1 MLDIKLIRENPDT
14 VKDGIAKKNANP
26 KLVDDLL
33 ALDKNWRE
41 LTKDLDIL
49 RAKHNELS
57 KNRDLEEAKKN
68 KEEIKTLESKLAEA
82 EKERQL
88 VWWQIPNLPSE
99 DTPVGKDESG
109 NKVLRKWGEPKKFDF
124 KVRDHMEIG
133 ELLDIIDTERA
144 SKVSGTRF
152 GYLKGGAA
160 LLEFALIQHA
170 FLVLRDESILQTVAD
185 KVKSGYAL
193 KPFVPIVPP
202 VMIRPDVYR
211 KTARLDVGQEPE
223 RYYIPSDDVYLIG
236 SAEHTLVSLHMDE
249 TILEENLPLR
259 YVGFSTSFRRE
270 AGSYGK
276 DTKGILRVHQF
287 DKVEME
293 SFTSP
298 EDSEKE
304 QEFIVYLQEYLM
316 QSLNLPY
323 QVVAVCTGDMGG
335 PDMRQI
341 DIETWLPGQGRYRET
356 HSSDLIGAYQPRRLN
371 TKIKR
376 KNGAVEFLH
385 VNDATVFAVG
395 RMIIAILEN
404 YQQKD
409 GSVKVPEAL
418 QAYMGGLKE
427 IKK

>member
-1 MLDIKLIRENPDT
+1 MLDIKFIRENADL
-14 VKDGIAKKNANP
+14 VKEGIARKNSSP

-33 ALDKNWRE
+33 VLDKNWRE
-41 LTKDLDIL
+41 LTKELDIL
-49 RAKHNELS
+49 RAKQNEFS
-57 KNRDLEEAKKN
+57 KSRDIKSAQKN
-68 KEEIKTLESKLAEA
+68 KEEIKILEAKLVEA

-99 DTPVGKDESG
+99 DTPIGKNESG

-124 KVRDHMEIG
+124 KARDHIEIG

-170 FLVLRDESILQTVAD
+170 FAVLRDEATLQTIAG
-185 KVKSGYAL
+185 KIKNGYSL
-193 KPFVPIVPP
+193 KPFTPVVPP

-211 KTARLDVGQEPE
+211 KTARLDAGQEQE

-236 SAEHTLVSLHMDE
+236 SAEHTLVSMHIDE
-249 TILEENLPLR
+249 MILEESLPLR

-293 SFTSP
+293 SFTIS

-304 QEFIVYLQEYLM
+304 QEFIVALQEYLM
-316 QSLNLPY
+316 QSLGLPY

-371 TKIKR
+371 IRVKR

-385 VNDATVFAVG
+385 VNDATVFAIG
-395 RMIIAILEN
+395 RMVIAILEN
-404 YQQKD
+404 YQQED
-409 GSVKVPEAL
+409 GAVKIPEVL
-418 QAYMGGLKE
+418 QKYMGGLKE